1 MYFSI
6 EFRKIVV
13 IPGFLL
19 KESHKMVETLIK
31 KETKENPLLTNMNG
45 KRPVKIFSG
54 RANVQLANE
63 ICKYLQLPL
72 GKITIQPFSDGELYV
87 QIQESV
93 RGCDVFLIQ
102 PTCPPVN
109 ENIMELLIV
118 LDALKR
124 ASAEKITVVM
134 PYFGYGRQDRK
145 AAGREPIT
153 AKLIAEL
160 LSRAGTDRVLALDLH
175 ATQIMGFFD
184 VLVDHLFATPVLVDY
199 IHSLGLKDIVVVSP
213 DVGGVTRARAY
224 AKKLNDAPIAILD
237 KRRPVDKHNTV
248 EVINI
253 IGETKS
259 KTCILVDD
267 MIDTAGTITQ
277 GAALLMKEGAKD
289 VLALVTHPVLS
300 GPAKDR
306 IDKSPIS
313 SLIVTNSI
321 PVPPERTPKKLKV
334 LNVSGLLAEAIKR
347 IHLDDSVSE
356 MFS

>member
-1 MYFSI
+1 MI
-6 EFRKIVV
+6 
-13 IPGFLL
+13 
-19 KESHKMVETLIK
+19 ETLIR
-31 KETKENPLLTNMNG
+31 KETSENPLLSSMNG
-45 KRPVKIFSG
+45 KRAVKIFSG
-54 RANVQLANE
+54 RANIPLAKE
-63 ICKYLQLPL
+63 ICKYLNLPL
-72 GKITIQPFSDGELYV
+72 GKINISPFSDGELYV
-87 QIQESV
+87 QIEESV

-109 ENIMELLIV
+109 ENIMELLII

-124 ASAEKITVVM
+124 ASAEKITIVM
-134 PYFGYGRQDRK
+134 PYYGYGRQDRK

-153 AKLIAEL
+153 AKLVADL
-160 LSRAGTDRVLALDLH
+160 LCHSGTTRILALDLH

-184 VLVDHLFATPVLVDY
+184 VLVDHLFATPVLVGH
-199 IHSLGLKDIVVVSP
+199 IKSLGLKDIVVVSP
-213 DVGGVTRARAY
+213 DVGGVTRARAF

-253 IGETKS
+253 IGEIKG
-259 KTCILVDD
+259 KDCIIVDD

-277 GAALLMKEGAKD
+277 GAALLAKEGAKD
-289 VLALVTHPVLS
+289 VIACSTHAVLS
-300 GPAKDR
+300 GQAKER

-321 PVPPERTPKKLKV
+321 QIPPEMAPKKLKV
-334 LNVSGLLAEAIKR
+334 LSVAPLLAEAIKR

-356 MFS
+356 MFA

>member
-1 MYFSI
+1 MI
-6 EFRKIVV
+6 
-13 IPGFLL
+13 
-19 KESHKMVETLIK
+19 ETLIK
-31 KETKENPLLTNMNG
+31 TKSSENLLTNTMNG
-45 KRPVKIFSG
+45 KKAVKIFSG
-54 RANVQLANE
+54 RANIPLSKE
-63 ICKYLQLPL
+63 ICDYLSLPL
-72 GKITIQPFSDGELYV
+72 GKINIQPFSDGELYV

-124 ASAEKITVVM
+124 ASAEKITIVI
-134 PYFGYGRQDRK
+134 PYYGYGRQDRK

-153 AKLIAEL
+153 AKLVADL
-160 LSRAGTDRVLALDLH
+160 LCHSGTTRILALDLH

-184 VLVDHLFATPVLVDY
+184 VLVDHLFATPVLVKH
-199 IHSLGLKDIVVVSP
+199 IESLNLKDIVIVSP
-213 DVGGVTRARAY
+213 DVGGVTRARAF
-224 AKKLNDAPIAILD
+224 AKKLNAPIAILD

-253 IGETKS
+253 IGEIKGKS
-259 KTCILVDD
+259 CIMVDD

-277 GAALLMKEGAKD
+277 GAALLEKEGAKE
-289 VLALVTHPVLS
+289 VLACSTHAVLS
-300 GPAKDR
+300 GPAKER

-313 SLIVTNSI
+313 TLIVTNSI
-321 PVPPERTPKKLKV
+321 QVPKERAPKKLKILSV
-334 LNVSGLLAEAIKR
+334 APLLAEAIKR

-356 MFS
+356 MFA

>member
-1 MYFSI
+1 
-6 EFRKIVV
+6 
-13 IPGFLL
+13 
-19 KESHKMVETLIK
+19 MVETLTR
-31 KETKENPLLTNMNG
+31 KETKVNLLTETVNG
-45 KRPVKIFSG
+45 KRSVKIFSG
-54 RANVQLANE
+54 RANIPLAQE
-63 ICKYLQLPL
+63 ICDYLNLPL
-72 GKITIQPFSDGELYV
+72 GKININPFSDGELYV
-87 QIQESV
+87 QIEESV

-109 ENIMELLIV
+109 ENVMELLII

-134 PYFGYGRQDRK
+134 PYYGYGRQDRK

-153 AKLIAEL
+153 AKLIADL
-160 LSRAGTDRVLALDLH
+160 LSRAGTNRILALDLH

-184 VLVDHLFATPVLVDY
+184 VLVDHLFATPVLVEY
-199 IHSLGLKDIVVVSP
+199 IKSLELKDIVVVSP

-253 IGETKS
+253 IGQIKG
-259 KTCILVDD
+259 KTCVLVDD

-306 IDKSPIS
+306 IDKSPLS
-313 SLIVTNSI
+313 NLIVTNSI
-321 PVPPERTPKKLKV
+321 QVPQERSPKKLKI
-334 LNVSGLLAEAIKR
+334 LSIAGLLAEAIKR
-347 IHLDDSVSE
+347 IHLDDSVSQ

>member
-1 MYFSI
+1 MI
-6 EFRKIVV
+6 
-13 IPGFLL
+13 
-19 KESHKMVETLIK
+19 ETLIK
-31 KETKENPLLTNMNG
+31 KETKVNPLSEPVNG

-54 RANVQLANE
+54 RANIPLAQE
-63 ICKYLQLPL
+63 ICDYLNLPL
-72 GKITIQPFSDGELYV
+72 GKINITPFADGELYV
-87 QIQESV
+87 QIEESV

-102 PTCPPVN
+102 PTCTPVN

-118 LDALKR
+118 LDAMKR

-134 PYFGYGRQDRK
+134 PYYGYGRQDRK

-153 AKLIAEL
+153 AKLIADL
-160 LSRAGTDRVLALDLH
+160 LSQAGTNRILALDLH

-184 VLVDHLFATPVLVDY
+184 VLVDHLFATPVLVGFVN
-199 IHSLGLKDIVVVSP
+199 SLNLKDIVVVSP
-213 DVGGVTRARAY
+213 DVGGVTRARAF

-253 IGETKS
+253 IGEIKG

-277 GAALLMKEGAKD
+277 GAALLIKEGAKD

-300 GPAKDR
+300 GPAKER
-306 IDKSPIS
+306 LDKSPIS

-321 PVPPERTPKKLKV
+321 QVPPERTPKKLTILSV
-334 LNVSGLLAEAIKR
+334 APLLAEAIKR
-347 IHLDDSVSE
+347 IHLDDSVSQ
-356 MFS
+356 MFN

>member
-1 MYFSI
+1 
-6 EFRKIVV
+6 
-13 IPGFLL
+13 
-19 KESHKMVETLIK
+19 MVETLIRT
-31 KETKENPLLTNMNG
+31 EVNENPLLTQMNG

-54 RANVQLANE
+54 RANIPLAKE
-63 ICKYLQLPL
+63 ICDYLNLPL
-72 GKITIQPFSDGELYV
+72 GKININPFSDGELYV
-87 QIQESV
+87 QVQESV

-124 ASAEKITVVM
+124 ASAEKITLVI
-134 PYFGYGRQDRK
+134 PYYGYGRQDRK

-153 AKLIAEL
+153 AKLVADL
-160 LSRAGTDRVLALDLH
+160 LSHSGTTRILALDLH

-184 VLVDHLFATPVLVDY
+184 VLVDHLFATPVLVKH
-199 IHSLGLKDIVVVSP
+199 IESLNLKDIVIVSP
-213 DVGGVTRARAY
+213 DVGGVTRARAF
-224 AKKLNDAPIAILD
+224 AKKLQAPIAILD

-253 IGETKS
+253 IGEIKG

-277 GAALLMKEGAKD
+277 GAELLSREGAKE
-289 VLALVTHPVLS
+289 VLACSTHAVLS
-300 GPAKDR
+300 GPAKER

-313 SLIVTNSI
+313 RLIVTNSI
-321 PVPPERTPKKLKV
+321 PLPAERAPKKLNTLSV
-334 LNVSGLLAEAIKR
+334 APLLAEAIKR

-356 MFS
+356 MFE

>member
-1 MYFSI
+1 MI
-6 EFRKIVV
+6 
-13 IPGFLL
+13 
-19 KESHKMVETLIK
+19 ETLIR
-31 KETKENPLLTNMNG
+31 KETKVNPLSEPVNG

-54 RANVQLANE
+54 RANIPLAQE
-63 ICKYLQLPL
+63 ICDYLNLPL
-72 GKITIQPFSDGELYV
+72 GKINITPFADGELYV
-87 QIQESV
+87 QIEESV

-102 PTCPPVN
+102 PTCTPVN
-109 ENIMELLIV
+109 ENIMELLII
-118 LDALKR
+118 LDAMKR

-134 PYFGYGRQDRK
+134 PYYGYGRQDRK

-153 AKLIAEL
+153 AKLIADL
-160 LSRAGTDRVLALDLH
+160 LSQAGTNRILALDLH

-184 VLVDHLFATPVLVDY
+184 VLVDHLFATPVLVGFVN
-199 IHSLGLKDIVVVSP
+199 SLNLKDIVVVSP
-213 DVGGVTRARAY
+213 DVGGVTRARAF

-253 IGETKS
+253 IGEIKG

-277 GAALLMKEGAKD
+277 GAALLIKEGAKD

-300 GPAKDR
+300 GPAKER
-306 IDKSPIS
+306 LDKSPIS

-321 PVPPERTPKKLKV
+321 QVPPERVPKKLKILSV
-334 LNVSGLLAEAIKR
+334 APLLAEAIKR
-347 IHLDDSVSE
+347 IHLDDSVSQ
-356 MFS
+356 MFN

>member
-1 MYFSI
+1 MLAPSI
-6 EFRKIVV
+6 LFQK
-13 IPGFLL
+13 G
-19 KESHKMVETLIK
+19 HKMIETLIK
-31 KETKENPLLTNMNG
+31 TETKENLLLTQVNG

-54 RANVQLANE
+54 RANIPLAQE
-63 ICKYLQLPL
+63 ICDYLKLPL
-72 GKITIQPFSDGELYV
+72 GKINIRPFSDGELYV
-87 QIQESV
+87 QIEESV

-109 ENIMELLIV
+109 ENIMELLI
-118 LDALKR
+118 LIDALKR

-134 PYFGYGRQDRK
+134 PYYGYGRQDRK

-153 AKLIAEL
+153 AKLVADL
-160 LSRAGTDRVLALDLH
+160 LCDSGATRILALDLH

-184 VLVDHLFATPVLVDY
+184 VLVDHLFATPILTSH
-199 IHSLGLKDIVVVSP
+199 IKSLGLKDIVVVSP
-213 DVGGVTRARAY
+213 DVGGVTRARAF
-224 AKKLNDAPIAILD
+224 AKKLNDSPIAILD

-248 EVINI
+248 QVINI
-253 IGETKS
+253 IGEIKA
-259 KTCILVDD
+259 KTCVIVDD

-277 GAALLMKEGAKD
+277 GAELLMKEGAKD

-306 IDKSPIS
+306 LDKSPLS
-313 SLIVTNSI
+313 ALIVTNSI
-321 PVPPERTPKKLKV
+321 QVPPERRPKKLKV
-334 LNVSGLLAEAIKR
+334 LSVAPLLAEAIKR

>member
-1 MYFSI
+1 
-6 EFRKIVV
+6 
-13 IPGFLL
+13 
-19 KESHKMVETLIK
+19 MVETLLK
-31 KETKENPLLTNMNG
+31 KETKTNLLLTNVNG
-45 KRPVKIFSG
+45 KRQVKIFSG
-54 RANVQLANE
+54 RANVPLAKE
-63 ICKYLQLPL
+63 ICDYLQLPL
-72 GKITIQPFSDGELYV
+72 GKINIKPFSDGELY
-87 QIQESV
+87 IQVEESV

-109 ENIMELLIV
+109 ENIMELLII

-134 PYFGYGRQDRK
+134 PYYGYGRQDRK

-153 AKLIAEL
+153 AKLIADL
-160 LSRAGTDRVLALDLH
+160 LCDSGATRILALDLH

-184 VLVDHLFATPVLVDY
+184 VLVDHLFATPVLVE
-199 IHSLGLKDIVVVSP
+199 HVKSMGLKDIVVVSP

-237 KRRPVDKHNTV
+237 KRRPTDIHNTV

-253 IGETKS
+253 IGEIKG
-259 KTCILVDD
+259 KTCIIVDD
-267 MIDTAGTITQ
+267 MIDTAGTITL
-277 GAALLMKEGAKD
+277 GADLLKKEGAKE

-300 GPAKDR
+300 GPAKER
-306 IDKSPIS
+306 IDKCPIT

-321 PVPPERTPKKLKV
+321 QVLPERCPKKLKMLSV
-334 LNVSGLLAEAIKR
+334 APLLAEAIKR

>member
-1 MYFSI
+1 MI
-6 EFRKIVV
+6 
-13 IPGFLL
+13 
-19 KESHKMVETLIK
+19 ETLVR
-31 KETKENPLLTNMNG
+31 KETKVNPLSEPVNG

-54 RANVQLANE
+54 RANIPLAQE
-63 ICKYLQLPL
+63 ICDYLKLPL
-72 GKITIQPFSDGELYV
+72 GKINIAPFADGELYV
-87 QIQESV
+87 QIEESV

-102 PTCPPVN
+102 PTCTPVN

-134 PYFGYGRQDRK
+134 PYYGYGRQDRK

-153 AKLIAEL
+153 AKLIADL
-160 LSRAGTDRVLALDLH
+160 LSKSGANRILALDLH

-184 VLVDHLFATPVLVDY
+184 VLVDHLFATPVLVG
-199 IHSLGLKDIVVVSP
+199 HLNSLKLKDIVVVSP
-213 DVGGVTRARAY
+213 DVGGVTRARAF

-237 KRRPVDKHNTV
+237 KRRPIDKHNTV

-253 IGETKS
+253 IGEIKG
-259 KTCILVDD
+259 KTCVVVDD
-267 MIDTAGTITQ
+267 MIDTAGTVTQ
-277 GAALLMKEGAKD
+277 GAALLIKEGAKE

-306 IDKSPIS
+306 IDKSPLTN
-313 SLIVTNSI
+313 LITTNSI
-321 PVPPERTPKKLKV
+321 QVPPERAPKKLKV
-334 LNVSGLLAEAIKR
+334 LSVAPLLAEAIKR
-347 IHLDDSVSE
+347 IHLDDSVSQ